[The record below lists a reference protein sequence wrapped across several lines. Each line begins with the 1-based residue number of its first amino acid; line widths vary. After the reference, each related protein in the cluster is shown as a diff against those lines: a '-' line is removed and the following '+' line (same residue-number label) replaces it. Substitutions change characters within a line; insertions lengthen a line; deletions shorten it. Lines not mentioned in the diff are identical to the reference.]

1 MPQQFHSR
9 HVFSLTLARSRRRK
23 AHDIKRGGIS
33 TSTPE
38 FKYEKVLEDLTACIR
53 NNTFPP
59 GSKLPTLQQLSS
71 RYQTSPITIKRAI
84 QELKNAGLLNSR
96 RGSGYFV
103 PVPTPIPGG
112 DSAISLVFPMEEGN
126 PNHPPM
132 MAGITECLSPLGFEV
147 TLQNTGFSVESE
159 RAALSRVLEQHPSGI
174 IYYPVFLPQ
183 TVDLVIMLYARGI
196 PMVLLDKDSEGL
208 PIPCVTSD
216 NIGGGYLAARR
227 LLQTGRREI
236 AFLSLRGLTEGN
248 SVRDRFLG
256 YCRAVCEEQG
266 AILNLSLQE
275 AGLLPFDQAV
285 SGEARE
291 TERLRRIRFVQTLSE
306 RGIRGVFASNDSVAL
321 ALLRAIRDAGKGVPD
336 DFSVIGFDNS
346 DICSQ
351 IEVPLTSVAQEFRE
365 MGRVAA
371 GLILDALAGRECRE
385 FRHIIPVRLIE
396 RESVGP

>member
-38 FKYEKVLEDLTACIR
+38 FKYEKVLDDLTACIR
-53 NNTFPP
+53 NGTFPP
-59 GSKLPTLQQLSS
+59 GSKLSTLQQLSAQ
-71 RYQTSPITIKRAI
+71 YQTSPITIKRAI
-84 QELKNAGLLNSR
+84 QELKNAGLLTSR

-103 PVPTPIPGG
+103 PAPAPIPGG

-126 PNHPPM
+126 PNHTPM

-159 RAALSRVLEQHPSGI
+159 RAALSRVLEQRPSGV
-174 IYYPVFLPQ
+174 IYYPVFLSQ
-183 TVDLVIMLYARGI
+183 TVDLVIMLHARGI
-196 PMVLLDKDSEGL
+196 PLVLLDKDSEGL

-216 NIGGGYLAARR
+216 NIEGGYLAASR
-227 LLQTGRREI
+227 LLRAGCGDV
-236 AFLSLRGLTEGN
+236 AFLSLRGLAEGN

-256 YCRAVCEEQG
+256 YCRAVCEAQA
-266 AILNLSLQE
+266 AIHNLSLQE
-275 AGLLPFDQAV
+275 AGLLPFDQAL
-285 SGEARE
+285 SGTARE
-291 TERLRRIRFVQTLSE
+291 TERLRRIRFVQRLSDQ
-306 RGIRGVFASNDSVAL
+306 GIGGIFAANDAVAL
-321 ALLRAIRDAGKGVPD
+321 TLLRAIRDAGKCVPS

-346 DICSQ
+346 DLCSQ

-365 MGRVAA
+365 MGRHAA
-371 GLILDALAGRECRE
+371 GIILDALSGRECRK

-396 RESVGP
+396 RESVRP